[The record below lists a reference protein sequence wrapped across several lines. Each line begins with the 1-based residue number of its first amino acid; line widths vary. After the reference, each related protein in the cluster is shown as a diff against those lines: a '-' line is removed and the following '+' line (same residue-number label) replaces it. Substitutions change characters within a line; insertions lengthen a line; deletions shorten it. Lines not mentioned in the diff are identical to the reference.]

1 MLDNHNEPSQQ
12 DIINRIKNLGSE
24 QASEEEQPSEELE
37 AVDVS
42 EEDALSDELESE
54 TLEAE
59 EFEELEEEE
68 PEELDH
74 EDDGEESYFD
84 IDGEE
89 ITLSQIK
96 EWKDSGLRQSDYTRK
111 TQDLADQRKS
121 YEAKAERADALIQ
134 NLGDR
139 IDELDAII
147 KGEEAEINWDEL
159 AEDDPSEYLRKQRA
173 IKAKQ
178 KALSEAKAQQKA
190 KLNDRATEES
200 QLLVNAMPSW
210 KDSKVQ
216 DADVTQLQ
224 KYMADKGI
232 KPDLLE
238 KAGYDHRLYMAL
250 LKASK
255 FDALQEKKSAVKKK
269 VKRAPK
275 AIKPVK
281 GKSKAKPSEMEE
293 AKARLKRT
301 GSKDD
306 AFAALKL
313 LYK

>member
-1 MLDNHNEPSQQ
+1 MLDNHNEPSQE
-12 DIINRIKNLGSE
+12 DIVNRIKNLGAE
-24 QASEEEQPSEELE
+24 QAPEQEQPEEALE

-42 EEDALSDELESE
+42 EEDALSDELESQ
-54 TLEAE
+54 EAE

-190 KLNDRATEES
+190 KLNDQATEES
-200 QLLVNAMPSW
+200 RLLVNAMPSW

-269 VKRAPK
+269 VKRVPK

>member
-12 DIINRIKNLGSE
+12 DIINQIKALGAE
-24 QASEEEQPSEELE
+24 QAPEEEQPAEEPG

-42 EEDALSDELESE
+42 EEDALSDDIE
-54 TLEAE
+54 TLDADEV
-59 EFEELEEEE
+59 EELEEEE
-68 PEELDH
+68 SAELDH
-74 EDDGEESYFD
+74 EDDDEGSYFD

-255 FDALQEKKSAVKKK
+255 FDALQEKKSTVKKK
-269 VKRAPK
+269 VKRVPK

-281 GKSKAKPSEMEE
+281 GKSKAKPTEMED
-293 AKARLKRT
+293 AKAKLKRS
-301 GSKDD
+301 GRKED
-306 AFAALKL
+306 AVAAIRL